1 MTLPPAFLRWRWRFA
16 ALVVV
21 AAFLALVAR
30 FYHPVYGFTVFY
42 QLDAPNDDLKIR
54 AFRELPVYV
63 HRDTGGYDG
72 LYYAQLAHD
81 PMLRDPELRRAID
94 DFPYRARRILAPA
107 LAWLLGAGRPEW
119 IIHTYS
125 LFNVAVWLALA
136 ALLWRILEVQSIRG
150 YLAWSGLL
158 LSAGVLGSVRLALT
172 DNLALLLIAAAV
184 YAAERWHGRLAVALL
199 AAAALAR
206 ETALLAVAA
215 LCKSPWLSA
224 KNLARLALATAPL
237 ALWLFYVR
245 WQVGPGNPGWGNFTV
260 PGAGLLEKLRA
271 SVTALATVADK
282 PLALTTLLA
291 LFATLTQAS
300 FILVRRRVD
309 DRWWRL
315 GLAYTALM
323 LFLGTAVWEGFPGA
337 ATRVL
342 LPLHL
347 AFTVLAHRARASLIW
362 LLLGNLSVFA
372 GLLSLR
378 DVPRIPH
385 ELVAQRL
392 DSTTALIRFDSDWFG
407 RESDRRHVWLWTQQ
421 RGTLHLETLPPS
433 RRPLQFAFSLR
444 SLTPRT
450 VTLHLDG
457 RELLRANIGPQ
468 LSRHSVTL
476 PTPLPR
482 HTTLEFATDAPPT
495 PESPAP
501 GARPLAFALYDPQLA
516 LTPP

>member
-1 MTLPPAFLRWRWRFA
+1 MTLAPALLRWRWPLA
-16 ALVVV
+16 ALVVA

-30 FYHPVYGFTVFY
+30 FYHPVYGFTAFY

-72 LYYAQLAHD
+72 LYYAQIAHD
-81 PMLRDPELRRAID
+81 PTLRDPELRRAID

-107 LAWLLGAGRPEW
+107 LAWLLGAGRAEW
-119 IIHTYS
+119 IIPAYS
-125 LFNVAVWLALA
+125 LFNVAAWLALA
-136 ALLWRILEVQSIRG
+136 ALLWRILEVQSTRG
-150 YLAWSGLL
+150 LLAWAGLL
-158 LSAGVLGSVRLALT
+158 FSAGVLGSVRLALT
-172 DNLALLLIAAAV
+172 DNLALLLTASAL

-199 AAAALAR
+199 AASALAR

-224 KNLARLALATAPL
+224 KNLARLALAAVPL
-237 ALWLFYVR
+237 ALWLVYIR
-245 WQVGPGNPGWGNFTV
+245 WQIGPGNPGWGNFTF
-260 PGAGLLEKLRA
+260 PGAGLLEKIHA
-271 SVTALATVADK
+271 AITALATVGDK
-282 PLALTTLLA
+282 PLAWTTLLA
-291 LFATLTQAS
+291 LVAILTQAI
-300 FILVRRRVD
+300 FILLRPRLE

-315 GLAYTALM
+315 GAAYTALM

-347 AFTVLAHRARASLIW
+347 AFTVLAHRTRAPLAW

-392 DSTTALIRFDSDWFG
+392 ESTTALIRFDSDWFG

-433 RRPLQFAFSLR
+433 PRPLRLEFSLR

-450 VTLHLDG
+450 ITLRLDG
-457 RELLRANIGPQ
+457 RELWRADIGPQ

-476 PTPLPR
+476 PAPLPR
-482 HTTLEFATDAPPT
+482 HTTLEFATDAPPV
-495 PESPAP
+495 PENSAA

-516 LTPP
+516 LTKP